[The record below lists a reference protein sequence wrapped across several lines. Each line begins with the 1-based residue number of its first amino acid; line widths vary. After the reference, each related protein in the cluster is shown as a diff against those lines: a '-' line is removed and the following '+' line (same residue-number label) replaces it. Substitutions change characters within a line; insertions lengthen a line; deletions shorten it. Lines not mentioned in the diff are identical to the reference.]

1 MKSRKDFRTAGMSLP
16 AASGI
21 SCRRTRAHRGS
32 SRRSSTP
39 RDSRRCRNPAS
50 TFWSTRSVRRP
61 GPIAWR
67 RSHDRAR
74 AAGQGVRQAPRRA
87 CGARRDVRR
96 AERRD
101 HRSARSQRRRQDD
114 AVAND
119 RDARRPG
126 RRPGAGRRPRRCR
139 RPLRG
144 ARAHRCA
151 VGCARP
157 LLTPDRARERPLLRR
172 AARPFRCA
180 ARRAHRRAVRDAR
193 PLSDRRSAR
202 RGVFARGA
210 DEGRDRA
217 RAGQVPALLVARDA
231 GSGGA
236 VRPHR
241 RAVAGARRRGRH
253 RVRADRPRR
262 NERPRGC
269 IRRAARVRRGPRG
282 MTTSLGAALARTI
295 AILRKELLDT
305 LRDRRTG
312 TVTLLSAILAGPIFL
327 LLIFNLMASQAEH
340 AREMTLPVIGAEYAP
355 AVVAF
360 LQRQQVSVTKAPA
373 DYDTQIRRGDLD
385 VVLVIDASFGKDVEQ
400 GKPGTVQLVFDRSR
414 DRARPSIDQ
423 AESLLRG
430 YNRLWGDQRL
440 MLRGV
445 TTSVANPLLIE
456 TADLATPQQSGALVL
471 FLVAYYGLF
480 ASVMGGM

>member
-1 MKSRKDFRTAGMSLP
+1 
-16 AASGI
+16 
-21 SCRRTRAHRGS
+21 
-32 SRRSSTP
+32 
-39 RDSRRCRNPAS
+39 
-50 TFWSTRSVRRP
+50 
-61 GPIAWR
+61 
-67 RSHDRAR
+67 
-74 AAGQGVRQAPRRA
+74 
-87 CGARRDVRR
+87 
-96 AERRD
+96 
-101 HRSARSQRRRQDD
+101 
-114 AVAND
+114 
-119 RDARRPG
+119 
-126 RRPGAGRRPRRCR
+126 
-139 RPLRG
+139 
-144 ARAHRCA
+144 
-151 VGCARP
+151 
-157 LLTPDRARERPLLRR
+157 
-172 AARPFRCA
+172 
-180 ARRAHRRAVRDAR
+180 
-193 PLSDRRSAR
+193 
-202 RGVFARGA
+202 
-210 DEGRDRA
+210 
-217 RAGQVPALLVARDA
+217 
-231 GSGGA
+231 
-236 VRPHR
+236 
-241 RAVAGARRRGRH
+241 
-253 RVRADRPRR
+253 
-262 NERPRGC
+262 
-269 IRRAARVRRGPRG
+269 
-282 MTTSLGAALARTI
+282 MTTSFGAALARTI

-373 DYDTQIRRGDLD
+373 DYDAQIRRGDLD

-480 ASVMGGM
+480 ASVMGGMAVALDTTAGERERQSLEPLLMTPARPAEIVIGKWLAVCAFDALVVTLTLTGFYLTLAFAPLPPVGVPFLFGAREFGRFLLVLVPMMLMLPAILLYVGSRARAYKEAQANVSVLLFVVSLIPLVQLFMQRKEPGWLMLVPVSAQYSLLNTSLRGEAPALAPLALSWLAPAALIVIALVAVARRLSRESILSGK

>member
-1 MKSRKDFRTAGMSLP
+1 
-16 AASGI
+16 
-21 SCRRTRAHRGS
+21 
-32 SRRSSTP
+32 
-39 RDSRRCRNPAS
+39 
-50 TFWSTRSVRRP
+50 
-61 GPIAWR
+61 
-67 RSHDRAR
+67 
-74 AAGQGVRQAPRRA
+74 
-87 CGARRDVRR
+87 
-96 AERRD
+96 
-101 HRSARSQRRRQDD
+101 
-114 AVAND
+114 
-119 RDARRPG
+119 
-126 RRPGAGRRPRRCR
+126 
-139 RPLRG
+139 
-144 ARAHRCA
+144 
-151 VGCARP
+151 
-157 LLTPDRARERPLLRR
+157 
-172 AARPFRCA
+172 
-180 ARRAHRRAVRDAR
+180 
-193 PLSDRRSAR
+193 
-202 RGVFARGA
+202 
-210 DEGRDRA
+210 
-217 RAGQVPALLVARDA
+217 
-231 GSGGA
+231 
-236 VRPHR
+236 
-241 RAVAGARRRGRH
+241 
-253 RVRADRPRR
+253 
-262 NERPRGC
+262 
-269 IRRAARVRRGPRG
+269 
-282 MTTSLGAALARTI
+282 MTTSVGAALARTT

-340 AREMTLPVIGAEYAP
+340 AREITLPVIGAEYAP

-373 DYDTQIRRGDLD
+373 DYDAQIRRGDLD

-480 ASVMGGM
+480 ASVMGGMAVALDTTAGERERQSLEPLLMTPARPAEIVIGKWLAVCAFDALVVTLTLTGFYLTLAFAPLPPVGVPFLFGAREFGRFLLVLVPMMLMLPAILLYVGSRARAYKEAQANVSVLLFVVSLIPLVQLFMQRKEPAWLMFVPVSAQYSLLNISLRGEAPALAQLALSWLAPAALIVIALVAVARRLSRESILSGK

>member
-1 MKSRKDFRTAGMSLP
+1 
-16 AASGI
+16 
-21 SCRRTRAHRGS
+21 
-32 SRRSSTP
+32 
-39 RDSRRCRNPAS
+39 
-50 TFWSTRSVRRP
+50 
-61 GPIAWR
+61 
-67 RSHDRAR
+67 
-74 AAGQGVRQAPRRA
+74 
-87 CGARRDVRR
+87 
-96 AERRD
+96 
-101 HRSARSQRRRQDD
+101 
-114 AVAND
+114 
-119 RDARRPG
+119 
-126 RRPGAGRRPRRCR
+126 
-139 RPLRG
+139 
-144 ARAHRCA
+144 
-151 VGCARP
+151 
-157 LLTPDRARERPLLRR
+157 
-172 AARPFRCA
+172 
-180 ARRAHRRAVRDAR
+180 
-193 PLSDRRSAR
+193 
-202 RGVFARGA
+202 
-210 DEGRDRA
+210 
-217 RAGQVPALLVARDA
+217 
-231 GSGGA
+231 
-236 VRPHR
+236 
-241 RAVAGARRRGRH
+241 
-253 RVRADRPRR
+253 
-262 NERPRGC
+262 
-269 IRRAARVRRGPRG
+269 
-282 MTTSLGAALARTI
+282 MTTSFGAALARTI

-340 AREMTLPVIGAEYAP
+340 AREMTLPVMGAEYAP

-373 DYDTQIRRGDLD
+373 DYDAQIRRGDLD

-480 ASVMGGM
+480 ASVMGGMAVALDATAGERERQSLEPLLMTPARPAEIVVGKWLAVCAFDALVVTLTLTGFYLTLAFAPLPPVGVPFLFGSREFGRFLLVLAPMMLMLPAILLYVGSRARAYKEAQANVSVLLFVVSLIPLVQLFMQRKEPGWLMFVPVSAQYSLLNTSLRGEAPALAQLALSWLAPAALIVIALVAVARRLSRESILSGK